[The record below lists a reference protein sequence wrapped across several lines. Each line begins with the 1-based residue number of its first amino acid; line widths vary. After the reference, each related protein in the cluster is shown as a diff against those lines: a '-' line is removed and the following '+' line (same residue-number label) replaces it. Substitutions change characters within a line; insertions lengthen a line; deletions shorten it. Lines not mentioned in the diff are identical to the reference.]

1 MLQLLLGRSG
11 TGKTRRVL
19 EELTHLARQQDAPTL
34 VLLVPEQFSFE
45 SERTLLEA
53 LGPRLAGRIR
63 VLSFTRLA
71 ETVFREVGGLA
82 GRQMDDATRALLMSQ
97 ALEQVSEQLV
107 LYRRQAASPDY
118 IQSVLSLLSECKQ
131 CAITPHQLEEV
142 SAGLDGTLQ
151 KKTAELA
158 LILDA
163 YEALAA
169 QSHLDPLDSLTLLA
183 DRLPESRLLDGALV
197 YVDSFK
203 GFTGQELRVLGGVM
217 SKAARTTVALCADGI
232 EDSSGGYG
240 LFSPV
245 IRTASRLRSLAYERG
260 VPVAKPI
267 LLTENRRARSEA
279 LRLLEEGAFAPRPR
293 TSEEPADAV
302 TIVPCGDI
310 YEECAWTARRIR
322 RLLREDGL
330 RCRDIAVVARNLP
343 AYEGLL
349 DVALEEAGIPYY
361 MDKREDILTDPL
373 ITLVLSALRAAVDG
387 WDTEEL
393 LRLMKTGLLPGFTAD
408 RIAVLE
414 NYLYMWRIRG
424 NKWKQPWDWNP
435 LGLSVRQDEASQ
447 QLLAELNAWRK
458 EIAAPL
464 ERLQAD
470 LCGSE
475 KPTGRRFAG
484 AVYRYLQAI
493 RADEAVRGQVTRLE
507 EAGEHALAERAARL
521 WDVLMEL
528 LDRFAAALA
537 DIRLSPNRHLE
548 LFRLVAGVT
557 DLGSI
562 PQSLDA
568 VQVGCA
574 DRMRFS
580 APAVVFILGA
590 NEGVFPAYPA
600 SSGILSDNERRQLIA
615 AGLPMADA
623 SDWQAVEERFFAYT
637 ALSAPSDRL
646 FISFLQGN
654 AAGESL
660 TPSSLVELVGRILPQ
675 APMANVRVASEMES
689 APDAFTYMAE
699 RTLRPT
705 PESAAI
711 RRIFEE
717 QEAYRPR
724 ISAMERAAAGR
735 PAAFTDEQL
744 AARFF
749 GDDMRLSPSRVEKYH
764 LCRFAYFCQYGLK
777 AKVRR
782 PADLDAAEFGTL
794 AHYVMETQLRAYVRD
809 KTDYAALSK
818 EQVTADA
825 EQRVRDYVD
834 AVMGGTENK
843 PQRFAWLLTR
853 LIRTCGSLLWQ
864 VVRELAQS
872 QFVPVAFELSIG
884 RPEEEGGEYVKPLVL
899 TLPDGASIQVHGQVD
914 RVDVFEKDGVSYV
927 RVVDYKTGHK
937 EFRLSEVVEGI
948 NLQMLIYILS
958 ICQNGGPHIGDKPA
972 VPLREDSPIQP
983 AGVLYLPAKLPVVRV
998 GRDADDEV
1006 TEKERTKAMR
1016 MNGLLLDNPE
1026 IVRAMEADAAGL
1038 FIPARIGSGGKYL
1051 AGSSVASLRQFGL
1064 LKERIEKLLCEM
1076 AATLRRGD
1084 VAALPAAGSVDA
1096 CAWCD
1101 YRAVCGHEPD
1111 SPVRRIAEKDA
1122 DEVWK
1127 ELVPKTAD

>member
-507 EAGEHALAERAARL
+507 EAGEHALAERAARQG
-521 WDVLMEL
+521 
-528 LDRFAAALA
+528 
-537 DIRLSPNRHLE
+537 IRIY
-548 LFRLVAGVT
+548 T
-557 DLGSI
+557 I
-562 PQSLDA
+562 
-568 VQVGCA
+568 
-574 DRMRFS
+574 
-580 APAVVFILGA
+580 
-590 NEGVFPAYPA
+590 
-600 SSGILSDNERRQLIA
+600 GI
-615 AGLPMADA
+615 G
-623 SDWQAVEERFFAYT
+623 
-637 ALSAPSDRL
+637 
-646 FISFLQGN
+646 
-654 AAGESL
+654 
-660 TPSSLVELVGRILPQ
+660 
-675 APMANVRVASEMES
+675 
-689 APDAFTYMAE
+689 
-699 RTLRPT
+699 T
-705 PESAAI
+705 PEGAPI
-711 RRIFEE
+711 QIDGEF
-717 QEAYRPR
+717 
-724 ISAMERAAAGR
+724 IK
-735 PAAFTDEQL
+735 DEQGEMVVSKL
-744 AARFF
+744 NEE
-749 GDDMRLSPSRVEKYH
+749 MLSKI
-764 LCRFAYFCQYGLK
+764 
-777 AKVRR
+777 
-782 PADLDAAEFGTL
+782 AETTGG
-794 AHYVMETQLRAYVRD
+794 AYVRATKQD
-809 KTDYAALSK
+809 
-818 EQVTADA
+818 
-825 EQRVRDYVD
+825 
-834 AVMGGTENK
+834 
-843 PQRFAWLLTR
+843 
-853 LIRTCGSLLWQ
+853 
-864 VVRELAQS
+864 
-872 QFVPVAFELSIG
+872 IG
-884 RPEEEGGEYVKPLVL
+884 
-899 TLPDGASIQVHGQVD
+899 
-914 RVDVFEKDGVSYV
+914 
-927 RVVDYKTGHK
+927 
-937 EFRLSEVVEGI
+937 
-948 NLQMLIYILS
+948 
-958 ICQNGGPHIGDKPA
+958 
-972 VPLREDSPIQP
+972 
-983 AGVLYLPAKLPVVRV
+983 
-998 GRDADDEV
+998 
-1006 TEKERTKAMR
+1006 
-1016 MNGLLLDNPE
+1016 LDE
-1026 IVRAMEADAAGL
+1026 IVREINDMERSEL
-1038 FIPARIGSGGKYL
+1038 STVRFEEFNEQYQYL
-1051 AGSSVASLRQFGL
+1051 L
-1064 LKERIEKLLCEM
+1064 L
-1076 AATLRRGD
+1076 
-1084 VAALPAAGSVDA
+1084 AALVLLLAEFLVLDRRNPLLAHLNIF
-1096 CAWCD
+1096 
-1101 YRAVCGHEPD
+1101 REPE
-1111 SPVRRIAEKDA
+1111 R
-1122 DEVWK
+1122 K
-1127 ELVPKTAD
+1127 ELGL

>member
-1 MLQLLLGRSG
+1 M
-11 TGKTRRVL
+11 
-19 EELTHLARQQDAPTL
+19 
-34 VLLVPEQFSFE
+34 
-45 SERTLLEA
+45 
-53 LGPRLAGRIR
+53 
-63 VLSFTRLA
+63 
-71 ETVFREVGGLA
+71 
-82 GRQMDDATRALLMSQ
+82 
-97 ALEQVSEQLV
+97 

-293 TSEEPADAV
+293 TREEPADAV

-507 EAGEHALAERAARL
+507 EAG
-521 WDVLMEL
+521 
-528 LDRFAAALA
+528 
-537 DIRLSPNRHLE
+537 
-548 LFRLVAGVT
+548 
-557 DLGSI
+557 
-562 PQSLDA
+562 
-568 VQVGCA
+568 
-574 DRMRFS
+574 
-580 APAVVFILGA
+580 
-590 NEGVFPAYPA
+590 
-600 SSGILSDNERRQLIA
+600 
-615 AGLPMADA
+615 
-623 SDWQAVEERFFAYT
+623 
-637 ALSAPSDRL
+637 
-646 FISFLQGN
+646 
-654 AAGESL
+654 
-660 TPSSLVELVGRILPQ
+660 
-675 APMANVRVASEMES
+675 
-689 APDAFTYMAE
+689 
-699 RTLRPT
+699 
-705 PESAAI
+705 
-711 RRIFEE
+711 
-717 QEAYRPR
+717 
-724 ISAMERAAAGR
+724 
-735 PAAFTDEQL
+735 
-744 AARFF
+744 
-749 GDDMRLSPSRVEKYH
+749 
-764 LCRFAYFCQYGLK
+764 
-777 AKVRR
+777 
-782 PADLDAAEFGTL
+782 
-794 AHYVMETQLRAYVRD
+794 
-809 KTDYAALSK
+809 
-818 EQVTADA
+818 
-825 EQRVRDYVD
+825 
-834 AVMGGTENK
+834 
-843 PQRFAWLLTR
+843 
-853 LIRTCGSLLWQ
+853 
-864 VVRELAQS
+864 
-872 QFVPVAFELSIG
+872 
-884 RPEEEGGEYVKPLVL
+884 
-899 TLPDGASIQVHGQVD
+899 
-914 RVDVFEKDGVSYV
+914 
-927 RVVDYKTGHK
+927 
-937 EFRLSEVVEGI
+937 
-948 NLQMLIYILS
+948 
-958 ICQNGGPHIGDKPA
+958 
-972 VPLREDSPIQP
+972 
-983 AGVLYLPAKLPVVRV
+983 
-998 GRDADDEV
+998 
-1006 TEKERTKAMR
+1006 
-1016 MNGLLLDNPE
+1016 
-1026 IVRAMEADAAGL
+1026 
-1038 FIPARIGSGGKYL
+1038 
-1051 AGSSVASLRQFGL
+1051 
-1064 LKERIEKLLCEM
+1064 
-1076 AATLRRGD
+1076 
-1084 VAALPAAGSVDA
+1084 
-1096 CAWCD
+1096 
-1101 YRAVCGHEPD
+1101 
-1111 SPVRRIAEKDA
+1111 
-1122 DEVWK
+1122 
-1127 ELVPKTAD
+1127 